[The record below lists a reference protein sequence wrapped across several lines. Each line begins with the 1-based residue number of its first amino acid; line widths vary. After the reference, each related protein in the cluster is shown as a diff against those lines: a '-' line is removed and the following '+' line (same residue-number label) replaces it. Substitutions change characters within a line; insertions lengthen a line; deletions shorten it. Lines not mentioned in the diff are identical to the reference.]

1 MPGYVSSQCSRCCLR
16 IQSWL
21 RNKRSSQVQQCSWSR
36 HWALP
41 HMKPWKCAASIFATC
56 RLNYLRKEILTK
68 PWITGLVLTE
78 GEIIRRE
85 SPNIPCFGLFPS
97 TNAGVQARLIFSNDD
112 SDPATRD
119 NTSSAVFIHA
129 NEWQNNPRRTVGV
142 QQHVVRL
149 SNALEECARCSRMTP
164 LTALTFSWRVLRPFL
179 HRAQWR
185 CRLKLPTYIPAL
197 KRKKEHL
204 NDMVIWKAWHC
215 DQVS

>member
-1 MPGYVSSQCSRCCLR
+1 
-16 IQSWL
+16 
-21 RNKRSSQVQQCSWSR
+21 
-36 HWALP
+36 
-41 HMKPWKCAASIFATC
+41 MKPWKCAASIFATC
-56 RLNYLRKEILTK
+56 RLKSNYLRKEILTHH
-68 PWITGLVLTE
+68 
-78 GEIIRRE
+78 E
-85 SPNIPCFGLFPS
+85 SLGWFWRKGKSYAEKVQIFHVSDFSPS
-97 TNAGVQARLIFSNDD
+97 TNAEVQARLIFSNDD

-164 LTALTFSWRVLRPFL
+164 LTALTFSWRVLRRFL